1 MDITSF
7 IRNSNKPLILD
18 GAIGSLLQQ
27 KGIPF
32 DDNLWTAKANIDN
45 PNLVKEIHENYIN
58 AGADIISTNTFRTN
72 PAVYYKS
79 NLKVSNKD
87 FIKSAVDLAKSV
99 KTKNTLIAG
108 CNPPAEDSYKSKR
121 EISQSELEINHQ
133 FHINT
138 LWENGV
144 DFILNETLSH
154 KDEIIFTAQ
163 YCNNNK
169 IPFITSLFFNNDLT
183 LLSGEKLIDIIKELQ
198 SYNPILI
205 SFNCISLNSF
215 ENLVTN
221 IDLQKI
227 IFGFYLNC
235 GSGNYNDKNISCG
248 VTPESYSQ
256 FVNKYLYL
264 NPKII
269 GSCCGSYYNHTKE
282 IRKLIDEVYRD

>member
-18 GAIGSLLQQ
+18 GAMGSLLQQ

-32 DDNLWTAKANIDN
+32 DENLWTANANISN
-45 PNLVKEIHENYIN
+45 PNLVKEIHESYIN

-79 NLKVSNKD
+79 NFKVTNKD
-87 FIKSAVDLAKSV
+87 FIKSAVDIAKSL
-99 KTKNTLIAG
+99 KTKRILIAG

-121 EISQSELEINHQ
+121 EISHKELEINHQ
-133 FHINT
+133 FHIDT

-154 KDEIIFTAQ
+154 KDEIIFTAE
-163 YCNNNK
+163 YCNKKN

-183 LLSGEKLIDIIKELQ
+183 LLSGEILADIVEEIQ
-198 SYNPILI
+198 SYNPILV
-205 SFNCISLNSF
+205 SFNCISLKSF
-215 ENLVTN
+215 EKLVNTV
-221 IDLQKI
+221 DLKKI
-227 IFGFYLNC
+227 YFGFYLNC
-235 GSGNYNDKNISCG
+235 GSGNYTDKNISCG
-248 VTPESYSQ
+248 VTPEMYHH
-256 FVNKYLYL
+256 FVEKYLYL

-269 GSCCGSYYNHTKE
+269 GSCCGSDYNHTKE
-282 IRKLIDEVYRD
+282 LRKLIDEVYRD